1 MIWQTS
7 SIRDVTGIERAAL
20 RSVQL
25 LPVEG
30 LYKLILLYR
39 LFSNKFEEAE
49 SVDVVQINSVRI

>member
-1 MIWQTS
+1 MVWQTF
-7 SIRDVTGIERAAL
+7 SIQDVTGIERAAL

-30 LYKLILLYR
+30 LYKLILLCR

-49 SVDVVQINSVRI
+49 SVDRKP

>member
-1 MIWQTS
+1 MVWQTS

-20 RSVQL
+20 RSIEL

-30 LYKLILLYR
+30 LCKLILLCR

-49 SVDVVQINSVRI
+49 SVDVVQINSVRV